1 MKKFLKVLLILFYC
15 SVNLKAGSKD
25 DFKQG
30 YIITLKGDTTKGFLQ
45 VQDARNAS
53 EKCVFKPNSD
63 GKTSTFYPNEIL
75 GYRYLDSKYYISKE
89 ISVDSLTK
97 KVVFLEFLI
106 KGAASIYYYASDDKE
121 HYYIEKLPEGF
132 IELTEKER
140 TSVVNEHSYIRPLK
154 YKGKLS
160 YIMQDCP
167 NITNEI
173 QNTSLSHKSL
183 IKLTKDY
190 HEKVCKS
197 ANCIIYERQNN
208 STKVKFGILAGFYQN
223 KYNFDNLLISNFG
236 NCFQIGAGIK
246 VSNFLFS
253 NEHFSLNAN
262 FLFEKDSK
270 TYTLNVQ
277 DLNSYYSLVYKNTI
291 TYLGDFKNGVQADLS
306 IIDLKIPVSI
316 NYNFNIAPKTIYT
329 IGVGISNKIIL
340 SQNSDYEIMD
350 LTKSYKLSVTPL
362 IGGIITTGI
371 EGNWLGKH
379 SVFLNATYE
388 YLFSYKSENYLS
400 IYNNQISLQAGIY
413 F

>member
-1 MKKFLKVLLILFYC
+1 M
-15 SVNLKAGSKD
+15 D
-25 DFKQG
+25 
-30 YIITLKGDTTKGFLQ
+30 
-45 VQDARNAS
+45 
-53 EKCVFKPNSD
+53 
-63 GKTSTFYPNEIL
+63 
-75 GYRYLDSKYYISKE
+75 
-89 ISVDSLTK
+89 
-97 KVVFLEFLI
+97 
-106 KGAASIYYYASDDKE
+106 
-121 HYYIEKLPEGF
+121 
-132 IELTEKER
+132 
-140 TSVVNEHSYIRPLK
+140 
-154 YKGKLS
+154 
-160 YIMQDCP
+160 
-167 NITNEI
+167 
-173 QNTSLSHKSL
+173 
-183 IKLTKDY
+183 
-190 HEKVCKS
+190 
-197 ANCIIYERQNN
+197 ANCIIYERRTN
-208 STKVKFGILAGFYQN
+208 STKVKFGILAGFSLN

-277 DLNSYYSLVYKNTI
+277 DLSSYYSLVYKNTI

-340 SQNSDYEIMD
+340 SQNTDYEIMD